1 MSEVIAFCERHSLN
15 SMLDLLRNCGQ
26 ITPVTEMFALQVL
39 EELVANDPEKVNA
52 LHQIRERINPV
63 EIRAKIRGTIKE
75 RHAKILEATKKK
87 QEILHNIERLKAE
100 LQQLK
105 LAKNHQEEHESQA
118 FEDEIEPLTKIC
130 KMSEGPMGGLD
141 DDEET
146 QMFFDGNDTQPKA
159 EMTQAAAL
167 MMMNFKRK

>member
-1 MSEVIAFCERHSLN
+1 MSEVIAFCERHNLT
-15 SMLDLLRNCGQ
+15 SMLDLLNCGQ

-63 EIRAKIRGTIKE
+63 EIRARIRGTIKE

-100 LQQLK
+100 LQLK

-118 FEDEIEPLTKIC
+118 FEDEIEPQKKIC
-130 KMSEGPMGGLD
+130 QMSEGPIGEL

-146 QMFFDGNDTQPKA
+146 QMYVDGNDTQPKDN
-159 EMTQAAAL
+159 MTQAAAL
-167 MMMNFKRK
+167 MMMNFKGK